1 LSEET
6 FVVTNHAANYN
17 SDWSSNAVSELCGIH
32 SSDICYLRFMR
43 KLTVSTF
50 EWSWALNSR
59 VENAIKRL
67 VDRTVN
73 MSFFREETEKQ
84 VETSCLEDAVRS
96 HRRCDCVTVTMTVS
110 FCFIASLCT
119 I

>member
-1 LSEET
+1 
-6 FVVTNHAANYN
+6 
-17 SDWSSNAVSELCGIH
+17 
-32 SSDICYLRFMR
+32 
-43 KLTVSTF
+43 
-50 EWSWALNSR
+50 
-59 VENAIKRL
+59 
-67 VDRTVN
+67 

-119 I
+119 IVSAFVTNLPSLNQLRVNQIL